1 MSLSSPQ
8 SSMPDFKDRQSLLE
22 SASVIASASCFLRIA
37 QGEAC
42 SVNTRVKPTFQGK
55 DAERLLKSFD
65 AVFKYLKRAYD
76 AFNAGASLLLEA
88 EGSAGSYK
96 GTTTGDNR

>member
-1 MSLSSPQ
+1 MSQ
-8 SSMPDFKDRQSLLE
+8 SSLQNTLPDFKDRQSLLE

-76 AFNAGASLLLEA
+76 AFNVGASSLLEA
-88 EGSAGSYK
+88 EGSAGPHK
-96 GTTTGDNR
+96 GTSTGNTR